1 MLPVCSIRLRHAF
14 TIYSLVLFWITSLG
28 IAQFFGTP
36 PEIVRA
42 TTVTSQ
48 NQYRPGD
55 NFQIAVQLKIQ
66 EGWHTNANPAG
77 EDFLIPTELILPDLP
92 ALNFDQIVYPAG
104 EITEL
109 ASVGSVPLY
118 HHQVTIG
125 LEGWVQQTTDP
136 GQIDLPLR
144 LRYQACNDQSCLIP
158 TELNINL
165 SLKIVGTNTSIE
177 LINTVIF
184 ERIPFT
190 VASVPSEASKLMA
203 TNSPNQFSTA
213 LSRGYFWAF
222 LFVFVGGILTSL
234 TPCVYPLIPITV
246 SVFGAGKGASRSKSF
261 FLSVTYVLGMA
272 VMYSILGV
280 VVASTGALFGT
291 IMINPVAIGIACTI
305 LIALGLSML
314 GAFEIQLPTVL
325 QNRLNTVGGAGFG
338 GSFLMGTVAGV
349 IAAPCTGPALG
360 AVLSYVATTNN
371 VILGF
376 FLMLTYALGM
386 GLLFILIGTFSGLLS
401 SLPTSG
407 NWMYVLENIFGVAI
421 IGMALFFLKNIWIP
435 LNLILR
441 NSVEFLAIGL
451 LFMVNG
457 VQIGQFTRRFKD
469 LSGLTKV
476 QKAFGVLMAVV
487 GFYIVAG
494 GFINGGFRFVEPAGS
509 GSMESVIN
517 WITDESTGFATAKRE
532 GKPVMIDCYADWCS
546 VCKEL
551 EHRTFSDPEV
561 AKRLSGFFVT
571 IKLDF
576 TNPKDPQIQSLKR
589 KYQIG
594 GLPVVLFFD
603 ANGQELKSKR
613 FESFMPASRFLTWI
627 ADIQ

>member
-1 MLPVCSIRLRHAF
+1 MLPVCSIRQRHAF

-165 SLKIVGTNTSIE
+165 SLKIVDTNTSIE

-184 ERIPFT
+184 EQIPFT

-261 FLSVTYVLGMA
+261 FLSLTYVLGMA